1 MENMV
6 KAYIISNRDKL
17 REYKI
22 ILDSNIYYSLE
33 STFKLYKIVV
43 DIVDIN
49 IRLKNKKITGEKMEL
64 NKKLVSLN
72 KELEVLLDGRN

>member
-1 MENMV
+1 M
-6 KAYIISNRDKL
+6 
-17 REYKI
+17 
-22 ILDSNIYYSLE
+22 
-33 STFKLYKIVV
+33 

>member
-64 NKKLVSLN
+64 NKKN
-72 KELEVLLDGRN
+72 

>member
-49 IRLKNKKITGEKMEL
+49 IRLKNKKITGEKKW
-64 NKKLVSLN
+64 N
-72 KELEVLLDGRN
+72 